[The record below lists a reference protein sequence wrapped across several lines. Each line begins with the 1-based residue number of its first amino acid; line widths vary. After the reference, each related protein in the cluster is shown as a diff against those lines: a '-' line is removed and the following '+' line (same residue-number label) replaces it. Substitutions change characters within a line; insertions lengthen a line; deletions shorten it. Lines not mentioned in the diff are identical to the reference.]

1 MDTINAHISH
11 NPGTFDMLLTRRHT
25 LLSAAVLAALLSGC
39 VSTGPTIGSKDAD
52 TVATGSAAGGSAQ
65 NANTQLEKCDSP
77 LGTAALVED
86 QSADWYR
93 IFTSE
98 YKLGSTAPVLRLLM
112 QQSNCFVVVERGR
125 AFQAMERE
133 RQIAGAGQARAG
145 SNFGGG
151 QMVAADYSITPEVL
165 VSARNTSGAGG
176 ALGGLSGS
184 LGLIGAVA
192 GGIRTNEAATM
203 LTLVDNRSGV
213 QIAAS
218 QGASKNTD
226 FSLGGVLLGG
236 GAGAGLGGYSNT
248 PQGKVVVAA
257 FTDAYNEM
265 IRALRNYKAQQVQ
278 GQGLGTGGKL
288 QVDGAPAPA
297 PKPAAKTPTKKTTKP
312 STSTTT
318 TKVSGL

>member
-1 MDTINAHISH
+1 MSMPIITRHSIL
-11 NPGTFDMLLTRRHT
+11 GT
-25 LLSAAVLAALLSGC
+25 AVLAALLSGC

-52 TVATGSAAGGSAQ
+52 TVATGSAAGGTAQ

-93 IFTSE
+93 IFTTE

-133 RQIAGAGQARAG
+133 RQIASAGQARAG

-165 VSARNTSGAGG
+165 VSARNTSGMGGGLAGFGG
-176 ALGGLSGS
+176 AIGLAA
-184 LGLIGAVA
+184 AVA
-192 GGIRTNEAATM
+192 GSIRTNEAATM

-226 FSLGGVLLGG
+226 FNLGGLLVGG
-236 GAGAGLGGYSNT
+236 GAGAGLGGYTNT

-257 FTDAYNEM
+257 FTEAYNEM
-265 IRALRNYKAQQVQ
+265 IRALRNYKAQQVK

-288 QVDGAPAPA
+288 QVDGAQAPA
-297 PKPAAKTPTKKTTKP
+297 PKPAPAATPAPKPATKP
-312 STSTTT
+312 AAKPQTPAPATT
-318 TKVSGL
+318 TK

>member
-1 MDTINAHISH
+1 MQLA
-11 NPGTFDMLLTRRHT
+11 TRHST
-25 LLSAAVLAALLSGC
+25 LAAAVLAALLSGC
-39 VSTGPTIGSKDAD
+39 VSTGPTIGSKDAE
-52 TVATGSAAGGSAQ
+52 TVATGSAAGASAE

-77 LGTAALVED
+77 LGTAALVEET
-86 QSADWYR
+86 SAEWYR
-93 IFTSE
+93 IFTTE
-98 YKLGSTAPVLRLLM
+98 YKLGSTTPVLRLLM

-165 VSARNTSGAGG
+165 VSGRNTGGVGG
-176 ALGGLSGS
+176 ALGGLGGG
-184 LGLIGAVA
+184 LGVIGAIA

-203 LTLVDNRSGV
+203 LTLIDNRSGV

-226 FSLGGVLLGG
+226 FSLGGILVGG

-257 FTDAYNEM
+257 FTDAYNQM

-297 PKPAAKTPTKKTTKP
+297 PKPAAKTAPK
-312 STSTTT
+312 TTT
-318 TKVSGL
+318 TKPAPSTGTTTTK

>member
-1 MDTINAHISH
+1 MTFMTLIWKELRERPTAMLTGLMTII
-11 NPGTFDMLLTRRHT
+11 
-25 LLSAAVLAALLSGC
+25 
-39 VSTGPTIGSKDAD
+39 
-52 TVATGSAAGGSAQ
+52 
-65 NANTQLEKCDSP
+65 

-86 QSADWYR
+86 QSAEWFR
-93 IFTSE
+93 IFTAE

-133 RQIAGAGQARAG
+133 RQIAGSGQARSG

-165 VSARNTSGAGG
+165 VSGRNTSGMGG
-176 ALGGLSGS
+176 GLGGLSGS
-184 LGLIGAVA
+184 LGVVGAIA

-226 FSLGGVLLGG
+226 FSLGGILLGG
-236 GAGAGLGGYSNT
+236 HAGAGLGGYSNT

-265 IRALRNYKAQQVQ
+265 IRALRNYKAQQVK

-288 QVDGAPAPA
+288 QVDGAASPEA
-297 PKPAAKTPTKKTTKP
+297 KPAAAPAKAAPKKSTTKK
-312 STSTTT
+312 STSSGTTG
-318 TKVSGL
+318 K

>member
-1 MDTINAHISH
+1 MPIATRYSV
-11 NPGTFDMLLTRRHT
+11 LTT
-25 LLSAAVLAALLSGC
+25 AALAALLSGC
-39 VSTGPTIGSKDAD
+39 VSTGPTIGSKDAN
-52 TVATGSAAGGSAQ
+52 TVATGSAAGESAQ
-65 NANTQLEKCDSP
+65 NANTQLEKCASP
-77 LGTAALVED
+77 LGTAALVEET
-86 QSADWYR
+86 SAEWYR

-98 YKLGSTAPVLRLLM
+98 YKLGSTTPVLRLLM

-151 QMVAADYSITPEVL
+151 QMVAADFSITPEVL
-165 VSARNTSGAGG
+165 VSGRNTSGGGGGLAG
-176 ALGGLSGS
+176 LGGT

-192 GGIRTNEAATM
+192 GSIRTNEAATM

-236 GAGAGLGGYSNT
+236 GAGAGLGAYSNT

-297 PKPAAKTPTKKTTKP
+297 EKPAAKTTTKTAPKKTAP

-318 TKVSGL
+318 TK

>member
-1 MDTINAHISH
+1 M
-11 NPGTFDMLLTRRHT
+11 
-25 LLSAAVLAALLSGC
+25 V
-39 VSTGPTIGSKDAD
+39 
-52 TVATGSAAGGSAQ
+52 
-65 NANTQLEKCDSP
+65 
-77 LGTAALVED
+77 
-86 QSADWYR
+86 
-93 IFTSE
+93 
-98 YKLGSTAPVLRLLM
+98 
-112 QQSNCFVVVERGR
+112 
-125 AFQAMERE
+125 
-133 RQIAGAGQARAG
+133 GA
-145 SNFGGG
+145 
-151 QMVAADYSITPEVL
+151 I
-165 VSARNTSGAGG
+165 
-176 ALGGLSGS
+176 
-184 LGLIGAVA
+184 A

-265 IRALRNYKAQQVQ
+265 IRALRNYKAQQVE

-288 QVDGAPAPA
+288 QVDGAPTPA
-297 PKPAAKTPTKKTTKP
+297 PKPAPAPKTTKKKTTKP

-318 TKVSGL
+318 TQ

>member
-1 MDTINAHISH
+1 MSKNAY
-11 NPGTFDMLLTRRHT
+11 G
-25 LLSAAVLAALLSGC
+25 AALLPSIFAALLTGC

-52 TVATGSAAGGSAQ
+52 TVATGSAAGSSTQ

-77 LGTAALVED
+77 LGTAALVEET
-86 QSADWYR
+86 SAEWYR
-93 IFTSE
+93 IFTTE

-133 RQIAGAGQARAG
+133 RQIAGSGQARAN

-165 VSARNTSGAGG
+165 VSGRNTSGVG
-176 ALGGLSGS
+176 GGLAGVGGS
-184 LGLIGAVA
+184 LGVVGAIA

-226 FSLGGVLLGG
+226 FSLGGVLVGG

-288 QVDGAPAPA
+288 QVDGAPSPA
-297 PKPAAKTPTKKTTKP
+297 STEKSSSKPAAKSTKKSSSSSGTSSTTK
-312 STSTTT
+312 
-318 TKVSGL
+318 

>member
-1 MDTINAHISH
+1 
-11 NPGTFDMLLTRRHT
+11 MLAT
-25 LLSAAVLAALLSGC
+25 AVLAVLLSGC

-65 NANTQLEKCDSP
+65 NANTQLEKCDGP

-133 RQIAGAGQARAG
+133 RQISGSGQARAG

-165 VSARNTSGAGG
+165 VSARNTGGMGG

-184 LGLIGAVA
+184 LGVVGAIA

-203 LTLVDNRSGV
+203 LTLIDNRSGV

-288 QVDGAPAPA
+288 NVDGAPAPA
-297 PKPAAKTPTKKTTKP
+297 PKPAPKKTVPKKTTKP

-318 TKVSGL
+318 TK

>member
-1 MDTINAHISH
+1 MQLATHHSFL
-11 NPGTFDMLLTRRHT
+11 GT
-25 LLSAAVLAALLSGC
+25 AVLAALLAGC
-39 VSTGPTIGSKDAD
+39 VSTGPTIGAKDAE
-52 TVATGSAAGGSAQ
+52 TVATGSAAGASTE
-65 NANTQLEKCDSP
+65 NTNTQLEKCDSP
-77 LGTAALVED
+77 LGTAALVEET
-86 QSADWYR
+86 SAEWYR
-93 IFTSE
+93 IFTTE
-98 YKLGSTAPVLRLLM
+98 YKLGSTTPVLRLLM

-133 RQIAGAGQARAG
+133 RQIAGAGQARTG

-165 VSARNTSGAGG
+165 VSGRNTSGMGGGLAG
-176 ALGGLSGS
+176 LGGG
-184 LGLIGAVA
+184 LGVIGAIA

-203 LTLVDNRSGV
+203 LTLIDNRSGV

-257 FTDAYNEM
+257 FTDAYNQM

-297 PKPAAKTPTKKTTKP
+297 PKPAAKTAPKTTTKKP
-312 STSTTT
+312 APATSTTT
-318 TKVSGL
+318 TTK

>member
-1 MDTINAHISH
+1 MKIS
-11 NPGTFDMLLTRRHT
+11 TRYSILTT
-25 LLSAAVLAALLSGC
+25 AALAALLSGC
-39 VSTGPTIGSKDAD
+39 VSTGPTIGSKDAN
-52 TVATGSAAGGSAQ
+52 TVATGSAAGESAQ
-65 NANTQLEKCDSP
+65 NANTQLEKCASP

-93 IFTSE
+93 IFTTE

-151 QMVAADYSITPEVL
+151 QMVAADYSINPEVL
-165 VSARNTSGAGG
+165 VSGRNTSGGGG
-176 ALGGLSGS
+176 ALAGLGGS

-297 PKPAAKTPTKKTTKP
+297 EKPAAKTTKTVPKKTAP

-318 TKVSGL
+318 TK

>member
-1 MDTINAHISH
+1 MPIT
-11 NPGTFDMLLTRRHT
+11 TRHSI
-25 LLSAAVLAALLSGC
+25 LSAAVLAVLLSGC

-86 QSADWYR
+86 QSADWFR
-93 IFTSE
+93 IFSAE

-165 VSARNTSGAGG
+165 VSGRNTSGMGG
-176 ALGGLSGS
+176 GLGGLGGG
-184 LGLIGAVA
+184 LGVIGAIA

-265 IRALRNYKAQQVQ
+265 IRALRNYKAQQVK

-288 QVDGAPAPA
+288 QVDGAPVPEA
-297 PKPAAKTPTKKTTKP
+297 KPAAKPAAKSTTKKAAP
-312 STSTTT
+312 ATSTTT
-318 TKVSGL
+318 TK

>member
-1 MDTINAHISH
+1 MRLVTRHS
-11 NPGTFDMLLTRRHT
+11 MLAT
-25 LLSAAVLAALLSGC
+25 AVLAALLSGC

-77 LGTAALVED
+77 LGTAALVEET
-86 QSADWYR
+86 SAEWYR
-93 IFTSE
+93 IFTTE
-98 YKLGSTAPVLRLLM
+98 YKLGSTTPVLRLLM

-133 RQIAGAGQARAG
+133 RQIAGSGQARSG

-165 VSARNTSGAGG
+165 VSGRNTSGMGG
-176 ALGGLSGS
+176 GLGGIG
-184 LGLIGAVA
+184 GGVIGAIA

-203 LTLVDNRSGV
+203 LTLIDNRSGV

-288 QVDGAPAPA
+288 NVDGAPAPA
-297 PKPAAKTPTKKTTKP
+297 PKPAPKKSTTTKKPAT
-312 STSTTT
+312 SSTTT
-318 TKVSGL
+318 TK

>member
-1 MDTINAHISH
+1 MPLATRHS
-11 NPGTFDMLLTRRHT
+11 MLAT
-25 LLSAAVLAALLSGC
+25 AVLAALLSGC

-77 LGTAALVED
+77 LGTAALVEET
-86 QSADWYR
+86 SAEWYR
-93 IFTSE
+93 IFTDE
-98 YKLGSTAPVLRLLM
+98 YKLGSTTPVLRLLM

-165 VSARNTSGAGG
+165 VSGRNTGGMGG
-176 ALGGLSGS
+176 ALGGLGGG
-184 LGLIGAVA
+184 LGVVGAIA

-265 IRALRNYKAQQVQ
+265 IRALRNYKAQQVK
-278 GQGLGTGGKL
+278 GQGLGTGGRL
-288 QVDGAPAPA
+288 QVDGAPVPEAKPA
-297 PKPAAKTPTKKTTKP
+297 AKPAAKTSTKKTAP
-312 STSTTT
+312 ATSTTT
-318 TKVSGL
+318 TK

>member
-1 MDTINAHISH
+1 MPLAIRHS
-11 NPGTFDMLLTRRHT
+11 MLAT
-25 LLSAAVLAALLSGC
+25 AVLAALLSGC

-86 QSADWYR
+86 QSADWFR
-93 IFTSE
+93 IFSAE

-165 VSARNTSGAGG
+165 VSGRNTSGMGG
-176 ALGGLSGS
+176 GLGGLG
-184 LGLIGAVA
+184 GGVIGAIA

-203 LTLVDNRSGV
+203 LTLIDNRSGV

-265 IRALRNYKAQQVQ
+265 IRALRNYKAQQVK

-288 QVDGAPAPA
+288 QVDGAPVPEAKPA
-297 PKPAAKTPTKKTTKP
+297 AKPAAKTTTKKAAP
-312 STSTTT
+312 ATSTTT
-318 TKVSGL
+318 TK

>member
-1 MDTINAHISH
+1 MTLA
-11 NPGTFDMLLTRRHT
+11 TRH
-25 LLSAAVLAALLSGC
+25 SVLATAFAAALLSGC

-52 TVATGSAAGGSAQ
+52 TVATGSAAGGNAQ

-86 QSADWYR
+86 QSADWFR
-93 IFTSE
+93 IFSAE

-165 VSARNTSGAGG
+165 VSGRNTGGMGG
-176 ALGGLSGS
+176 ALGGLGGG
-184 LGLIGAVA
+184 LGVVGAIA

-265 IRALRNYKAQQVQ
+265 IRALRNYKAQQVK

-288 QVDGAPAPA
+288 NVDGAPVPESKPA
-297 PKPAAKTPTKKTTKP
+297 AKPAAKTTTKKPATP
-312 STSTTT
+312 SSTTT
-318 TKVSGL
+318 TK

>member
-1 MDTINAHISH
+1 MPIT
-11 NPGTFDMLLTRRHT
+11 TRHSI
-25 LLSAAVLAALLSGC
+25 LSAAVLAALLSGC

-86 QSADWYR
+86 QSADWFR
-93 IFTSE
+93 IFSAE

-165 VSARNTSGAGG
+165 VSGRNTSGVGG
-176 ALGGLSGS
+176 GLGGLGGG
-184 LGLIGAVA
+184 LGVIGAIA

-226 FSLGGVLLGG
+226 FSLGGILVGG

-265 IRALRNYKAQQVQ
+265 IRALRNYKAQQVK

-288 QVDGAPAPA
+288 QVDGAPVPEAKPA
-297 PKPAAKTPTKKTTKP
+297 AKPAAKTTTKKAAP
-312 STSTTT
+312 ATSTTT
-318 TKVSGL
+318 TK

>member
-1 MDTINAHISH
+1 MPFA
-11 NPGTFDMLLTRRHT
+11 TRQT
-25 LLSAAVLAALLSGC
+25 VLATAFFAALLSGC
-39 VSTGPTIGSKDAD
+39 VSTGPTIGSKDAE
-52 TVATGSAAGGSAQ
+52 TVATGSAAGASTE
-65 NANTQLEKCDSP
+65 NANTQLEKCESP
-77 LGTAALVED
+77 LGTAALVEET
-86 QSADWYR
+86 SAEWYR
-93 IFTSE
+93 IFTTE
-98 YKLGSTAPVLRLLM
+98 YKLGSTTPVLRLLM

-165 VSARNTSGAGG
+165 VSGRNTGG
-176 ALGGLSGS
+176 VGGGLAGFGGTI
-184 LGLIGAVA
+184 GLIGAVA
-192 GGIRTNEAATM
+192 GSIRTNEAATM
-203 LTLVDNRSGV
+203 LTLIDNRSGV

-226 FSLGGVLLGG
+226 FSLGGLLIGG

-257 FTDAYNEM
+257 FTDAYNQM
-265 IRALRNYKAQQVQ
+265 IRALRNYKAQQVK

-288 QVDGAPAPA
+288 KVDGAQAPAPAPAPA
-297 PKPAAKTPTKKTTKP
+297 PKKTTKKTTKP
-312 STSTTT
+312 ATGTTT
-318 TKVSGL
+318 TK

>member
-1 MDTINAHISH
+1 MRPLARYAL
-11 NPGTFDMLLTRRHT
+11 PT
-25 LLSAAVLAALLSGC
+25 LAATAVLISGC
-39 VSTGPTIGSKDAD
+39 VTTGPTIGSKDAD
-52 TVATGSAAGGSAQ
+52 TVATGSAAGSSSQ
-65 NANTQLEKCDSP
+65 NANTQLEHCDSP

-86 QSADWYR
+86 TSADWYR
-93 IFTSE
+93 IFTTE
-98 YKLGSTAPVLRLLM
+98 YRLGSTTPVLRLLM

-165 VSARNTSGAGG
+165 ISARNTGG
-176 ALGGLSGS
+176 MGGGLGGLSGT
-184 LGLIGAVA
+184 LGVIGAVA
-192 GGIRTNEAATM
+192 GSIRTNEAATM

-226 FSLGGVLLGG
+226 FSLGGLLAGG
-236 GAGAGLGGYSNT
+236 GAGAALGGYSNT

-265 IRALRNYKAQQVQ
+265 IRSLRNYKAQQVK

-297 PKPAAKTPTKKTTKP
+297 STGKKKKSTAAKTTA
-312 STSTTT
+312 SAQ
-318 TKVSGL
+318 

>member
-1 MDTINAHISH
+1 
-11 NPGTFDMLLTRRHT
+11 
-25 LLSAAVLAALLSGC
+25 
-39 VSTGPTIGSKDAD
+39 
-52 TVATGSAAGGSAQ
+52 
-65 NANTQLEKCDSP
+65 
-77 LGTAALVED
+77 
-86 QSADWYR
+86 
-93 IFTSE
+93 
-98 YKLGSTAPVLRLLM
+98 
-112 QQSNCFVVVERGR
+112 
-125 AFQAMERE
+125 MERE
-133 RQIAGAGQARAG
+133 RQIAGSGQARSG

-165 VSARNTSGAGG
+165 VSGRNTGGMGG
-176 ALGGLSGS
+176 ALRGLSGS
-184 LGLIGAVA
+184 LGVGGAIA

-265 IRALRNYKAQQVQ
+265 IRALRNYKAQQVK

-288 QVDGAPAPA
+288 QVDGAATPAAAPA
-297 PKPAAKTPTKKTTKP
+297 TKPASKPAAKTTTKKTAP
-312 STSTTT
+312 SSTPTS
-318 TKVSGL
+318 K

>member
-1 MDTINAHISH
+1 MMKISAHHSVLA
-11 NPGTFDMLLTRRHT
+11 T
-25 LLSAAVLAALLSGC
+25 AVLATLLSGC

-52 TVATGSAAGGSAQ
+52 TVATGSAAGGAAQ
-65 NANTQLEKCDSP
+65 NANTQLEKCASP

-93 IFTSE
+93 IFTTE

-151 QMVAADYSITPEVL
+151 QMVAADYSINPEVL
-165 VSARNTSGAGG
+165 VSGRNTSGGGG
-176 ALGGLSGS
+176 ALAGLGGT

-192 GGIRTNEAATM
+192 GSIRTNEAATM

-226 FSLGGVLLGG
+226 FNVGGLLIGGG
-236 GAGAGLGGYSNT
+236 GAAGLGGYTNT

-288 QVDGAPAPA
+288 QVDGAPVPE
-297 PKPAAKTPTKKTTKP
+297 PKPAAKAKPKTKAAP
-312 STSTTT
+312 LTSTTT
-318 TKVSGL
+318 K

>member
-1 MDTINAHISH
+1 
-11 NPGTFDMLLTRRHT
+11 MLAT
-25 LLSAAVLAALLSGC
+25 AVLAAMLSGC

-77 LGTAALVED
+77 LGTAALVEET
-86 QSADWYR
+86 SAEWYR
-93 IFTSE
+93 IFTTE
-98 YKLGSTAPVLRLLM
+98 YKLGSTTPVLRLLM

-133 RQIAGAGQARAG
+133 RQIAGSGQARSG

-165 VSARNTSGAGG
+165 VSGRNTSGMGG
-176 ALGGLSGS
+176 GLGGIG
-184 LGLIGAVA
+184 GGVIGAIA

-203 LTLVDNRSGV
+203 LTLIDNRSGV

-288 QVDGAPAPA
+288 NVDGAPAPA
-297 PKPAAKTPTKKTTKP
+297 PKPAPKK
-312 STSTTT
+312 STTT
-318 TKVSGL
+318 KKPATSSTTTK

>member
-1 MDTINAHISH
+1 
-11 NPGTFDMLLTRRHT
+11 MLAT
-25 LLSAAVLAALLSGC
+25 AVLAVLLSGC

-65 NANTQLEKCDSP
+65 NANTQLERCDSP

-86 QSADWYR
+86 QSAEWFR
-93 IFTSE
+93 IFSAE

-165 VSARNTSGAGG
+165 VSGRNTGGVGG
-176 ALGGLSGS
+176 ALGGLGGG
-184 LGLIGAVA
+184 LGVVGAIA

-203 LTLVDNRSGV
+203 LTLIDNRSGV

-288 QVDGAPAPA
+288 QVDGAAAPA
-297 PKPAAKTPTKKTTKP
+297 PKPAPAPAPTKKTTTTKKP
-312 STSTTT
+312 AASSSTGTTSTTT
-318 TKVSGL
+318 TK

>member
-125 AFQAMERE
+125 AFQAMERFE
-133 RQIAGAGQARAG
+133 PDK
-145 SNFGGG
+145 SWN
-151 QMVAADYSITPEVL
+151 VEPPSI
-165 VSARNTSGAGG
+165 
-176 ALGGLSGS
+176 
-184 LGLIGAVA
+184 
-192 GGIRTNEAATM
+192 
-203 LTLVDNRSGV
+203 
-213 QIAAS
+213 
-218 QGASKNTD
+218 
-226 FSLGGVLLGG
+226 
-236 GAGAGLGGYSNT
+236 
-248 PQGKVVVAA
+248 
-257 FTDAYNEM
+257 
-265 IRALRNYKAQQVQ
+265 LR
-278 GQGLGTGGKL
+278 
-288 QVDGAPAPA
+288 
-297 PKPAAKTPTKKTTKP
+297 
-312 STSTTT
+312 
-318 TKVSGL
+318 

>member
-1 MDTINAHISH
+1 MPIT
-11 NPGTFDMLLTRRHT
+11 TRHSI
-25 LLSAAVLAALLSGC
+25 LSAAVLAALLSGC

-86 QSADWYR
+86 QSADWFR
-93 IFTSE
+93 IFSAE

-165 VSARNTSGAGG
+165 VSGRNTSGMGG
-176 ALGGLSGS
+176 GLGG
-184 LGLIGAVA
+184 IGGGVIGVIA

-297 PKPAAKTPTKKTTKP
+297 PKPAAKPAAKTTTKKAAP
-312 STSTTT
+312 ATSTTT
-318 TKVSGL
+318 TK

>member
-1 MDTINAHISH
+1 MRLVTRHS
-11 NPGTFDMLLTRRHT
+11 MLAT
-25 LLSAAVLAALLSGC
+25 AVLAAMLSGC

-77 LGTAALVED
+77 LGTAALVEET
-86 QSADWYR
+86 SAEWYR
-93 IFTSE
+93 IFTTE
-98 YKLGSTAPVLRLLM
+98 YKLGSTTPVLRLLM

-133 RQIAGAGQARAG
+133 RQIAGSGQARSG

-165 VSARNTSGAGG
+165 VSGRNTSGMGG
-176 ALGGLSGS
+176 GLGGIG
-184 LGLIGAVA
+184 GGVIGAIA

-203 LTLVDNRSGV
+203 LTLIDNRSGV

-288 QVDGAPAPA
+288 NVDGAPAPA
-297 PKPAAKTPTKKTTKP
+297 PKPAPKK
-312 STSTTT
+312 STTT
-318 TKVSGL
+318 KKPATSSTTTK

>member
-1 MDTINAHISH
+1 MRLI
-11 NPGTFDMLLTRRHT
+11 TRHSI
-25 LLSAAVLAALLSGC
+25 LASAVLAALLSGC
-39 VSTGPTIGSKDAD
+39 VSTGPTIGSKDAE
-52 TVATGSAAGGSAQ
+52 TVATGSAAGGTAQ

-77 LGTAALVED
+77 LGTAALVEET
-86 QSADWYR
+86 SAEWYR
-93 IFTSE
+93 IFTTE
-98 YKLGSTAPVLRLLM
+98 YKLGSTTPVLRLLM

-133 RQIAGAGQARAG
+133 RQIAGSGQARSG

-165 VSARNTSGAGG
+165 VSARNTGGVGG

-184 LGLIGAVA
+184 LGVVGAIA

-203 LTLVDNRSGV
+203 LTLIDNRSGV

-226 FSLGGVLLGG
+226 FSLGGVLLGS

-297 PKPAAKTPTKKTTKP
+297 AKPAAKPAPKK
-312 STSTTT
+312 TTT
-318 TKVSGL
+318 TKKPATPSGTTTTK

>member
-1 MDTINAHISH
+1 
-11 NPGTFDMLLTRRHT
+11 MLAT
-25 LLSAAVLAALLSGC
+25 AVLAALLSGC

-77 LGTAALVED
+77 LGTAALVEET
-86 QSADWYR
+86 SAEWYR
-93 IFTSE
+93 IFTAE
-98 YKLGSTAPVLRLLM
+98 YKLGSTTPVLRLLM

-165 VSARNTSGAGG
+165 VSGRNTGGMGG
-176 ALGGLSGS
+176 ALGGLGGG
-184 LGLIGAVA
+184 LGVVGAIA

-265 IRALRNYKAQQVQ
+265 IRALRNYKAQQVK
-278 GQGLGTGGKL
+278 GQGLGTGGRL
-288 QVDGAPAPA
+288 QVDGAPVPEAKPA
-297 PKPAAKTPTKKTTKP
+297 AKPAAKTSTKKTAP
-312 STSTTT
+312 ATSTTT
-318 TKVSGL
+318 TK

>member
-1 MDTINAHISH
+1 MPLATRHS
-11 NPGTFDMLLTRRHT
+11 MLAT
-25 LLSAAVLAALLSGC
+25 AVLAALLSGC

-77 LGTAALVED
+77 LGTAALVEET
-86 QSADWYR
+86 SAEWYR
-93 IFTSE
+93 IFTAE
-98 YKLGSTAPVLRLLM
+98 YKLGSTTPVLRLLM

-133 RQIAGAGQARAG
+133 RKIAGAGQARAG

-165 VSARNTSGAGG
+165 VSGRNTGGMGG
-176 ALGGLSGS
+176 ALGGLGGG
-184 LGLIGAVA
+184 LGVVGAIA

-265 IRALRNYKAQQVQ
+265 IRALRNYKAQQVK
-278 GQGLGTGGKL
+278 GQGLGTGGRL
-288 QVDGAPAPA
+288 QVDGPPVPEAKPAA
-297 PKPAAKTPTKKTTKP
+297 KPAAKTSTKKTAP
-312 STSTTT
+312 ATSTTT
-318 TKVSGL
+318 TK

>member
-1 MDTINAHISH
+1 MPLATRHS
-11 NPGTFDMLLTRRHT
+11 MLAT
-25 LLSAAVLAALLSGC
+25 AVFAALLSGC
-39 VSTGPTIGSKDAD
+39 VSTGPTIGSKDAE
-52 TVATGSAAGGSAQ
+52 TVATGSAAGASTE
-65 NANTQLEKCDSP
+65 NANTQLEKCASP
-77 LGTAALVED
+77 LGTAALVEET
-86 QSADWYR
+86 SAEWYR
-93 IFTSE
+93 IFTTE
-98 YKLGSTAPVLRLLM
+98 YKLGSTTPVLRLLM

-133 RQIAGAGQARAG
+133 RQIAGSGQARSG

-165 VSARNTSGAGG
+165 VSGRNTSGMGG
-176 ALGGLSGS
+176 GLGGLGGG
-184 LGLIGAVA
+184 LGVIGAIA

-203 LTLVDNRSGV
+203 LTLIDNRSGV

-257 FTDAYNEM
+257 FTDAYNQM

-288 QVDGAPAPA
+288 QVDGAPAPEAKPA
-297 PKPAAKTPTKKTTKP
+297 PAPKKTTTTKKPAA

-318 TKVSGL
+318 TK

>member
-1 MDTINAHISH
+1 MPLATRHS
-11 NPGTFDMLLTRRHT
+11 MLAT
-25 LLSAAVLAALLSGC
+25 AVLAALLSGC

-77 LGTAALVED
+77 LGTAALVEET
-86 QSADWYR
+86 SAEWYR
-93 IFTSE
+93 IFTAE
-98 YKLGSTAPVLRLLM
+98 YKLGSTTPVLRLLM

-165 VSARNTSGAGG
+165 VSGRNTGGMGG
-176 ALGGLSGS
+176 ALGGLGGG
-184 LGLIGAVA
+184 LGVVGAIA

-265 IRALRNYKAQQVQ
+265 IRALRNYKAQQVK
-278 GQGLGTGGKL
+278 GQGLGTGGRL
-288 QVDGAPAPA
+288 QVDGAPVPEAKPA
-297 PKPAAKTPTKKTTKP
+297 AKPAAKTSTKKTAP
-312 STSTTT
+312 ATSTTT
-318 TKVSGL
+318 TK

>member
-1 MDTINAHISH
+1 MQLA
-11 NPGTFDMLLTRRHT
+11 TRHSF
-25 LLSAAVLAALLSGC
+25 LSTAVLAVLLSGC
-39 VSTGPTIGSKDAD
+39 VSTGPTIGSKDAE
-52 TVATGSAAGGSAQ
+52 TVATGSAAGASTE
-65 NANTQLEKCDSP
+65 NANTQLEKCNSP
-77 LGTAALVED
+77 LGTAALVEET
-86 QSADWYR
+86 SAEWYR
-93 IFTSE
+93 IFTTE
-98 YKLGSTAPVLRLLM
+98 YKLGSTTPVLRLLM

-165 VSARNTSGAGG
+165 VSGRNTGGMGG
-176 ALGGLSGS
+176 ALGGFSGG
-184 LGLIGAVA
+184 LGVVGAIA

-203 LTLVDNRSGV
+203 LTLIDNRSGV

-226 FSLGGVLLGG
+226 FSLGGILIGG
-236 GAGAGLGGYSNT
+236 GGGAGLGGYSNT

-257 FTDAYNEM
+257 FTDAYNQM

-297 PKPAAKTPTKKTTKP
+297 PKPAAKTTTKRTAP

-318 TKVSGL
+318 TK

>member
-1 MDTINAHISH
+1 MQLANRYSIL
-11 NPGTFDMLLTRRHT
+11 G
-25 LLSAAVLAALLSGC
+25 AAVLATLLSGC

-65 NANTQLEKCDSP
+65 NANTQLEKCESP
-77 LGTAALVED
+77 LGTAALVEET
-86 QSADWYR
+86 SAEWYR
-93 IFTSE
+93 IFTTE
-98 YKLGSTAPVLRLLM
+98 YKLGSTTPVLRLLM

-165 VSARNTSGAGG
+165 VSGRNTGGLGG
-176 ALGGLSGS
+176 ALSGLGGGLGVV
-184 LGLIGAVA
+184 GAIA

-203 LTLVDNRSGV
+203 LTLIDNRSGV

-226 FSLGGVLLGG
+226 FSLGGMLLGG
-236 GAGAGLGGYSNT
+236 GAGADLGGYSNT

-288 QVDGAPAPA
+288 QVDGAPVPA
-297 PKPAAKTPTKKTTKP
+297 PAAKPTATTTPKTTTKKTVP
-312 STSTTT
+312 STSTPT
-318 TKVSGL
+318 TK

>member
-1 MDTINAHISH
+1 MQLANRHS
-11 NPGTFDMLLTRRHT
+11 LLG
-25 LLSAAVLAALLSGC
+25 AAVMAALLSGC

-77 LGTAALVED
+77 LGTAALVEET
-86 QSADWYR
+86 SAEWYR
-93 IFTSE
+93 IFTTE
-98 YKLGSTAPVLRLLM
+98 YKLGSTTPVLRLLM

-133 RQIAGAGQARAG
+133 RQIAGAGQARSG

-165 VSARNTSGAGG
+165 VSGRNTSGMGGGLAG
-176 ALGGLSGS
+176 LGGG
-184 LGLIGAVA
+184 LGIVGAIA

-203 LTLVDNRSGV
+203 LTLIDNRSGV

-265 IRALRNYKAQQVQ
+265 IRALRNYKAQQVK

-297 PKPAAKTPTKKTTKP
+297 AAPAAKPAPKAAPKKPAPPTSTTPTK
-312 STSTTT
+312 
-318 TKVSGL
+318 

>member
-1 MDTINAHISH
+1 MQTS
-11 NPGTFDMLLTRRHT
+11 FRLTV
-25 LLSAAVLAALLSGC
+25 LSAATLAALLSGC
-39 VSTGPTIGSKDAD
+39 VSTAPTVGSKEAS
-52 TVATGSAAGGSAQ
+52 TVATGSAAGSTAE
-65 NANTQLEKCDSP
+65 NASTQLERCASP
-77 LGTAALVED
+77 LGTAALVEET
-86 QSADWYR
+86 SAEWYR
-93 IFTSE
+93 IFTTE
-98 YKLGSTAPVLRLLM
+98 YKLGSTTPVLRLLM

-133 RQIAGAGQARAG
+133 RQIAGSGQARAG

-165 VSARNTSGAGG
+165 VSGRNTSGMG
-176 ALGGLSGS
+176 GGLAGLSRG
-184 LGLIGAVA
+184 LGVVGAIA

-203 LTLVDNRSGV
+203 LTLIDNRSGV

-226 FSLGGVLLGG
+226 FSLGGALLGS

-257 FTDAYNEM
+257 FTDAFNEM
-265 IRALRNYKAQQVQ
+265 IRSLRNYKAQQVQ

-288 QVDGAPAPA
+288 QVDGAAAPAPA
-297 PKPAAKTPTKKTTKP
+297 PAKPASKP
-312 STSTTT
+312 ATT
-318 TKVSGL
+318 TKSTKQSTTSSSTTAK